1 MTNCGHSFKIVITN
15 NGFGWLLIE
24 IPAKLSAS
32 ISGIEAAKV
41 LKHSGIPCRP
51 FIDNA
56 RSAILI
62 FGRLMKPYFPPN
74 AIGLWVRN
82 PGKPIISNA
91 LIVPSDNGS
100 PDSLEKRCH
109 FRKNWLIIL
118 VPFGTLFII
127 TMQRFRLIK
136 QGKESF
142 GFQDYPP
149 EEPRHARSN
158 HPQQAPTLLRY
169 LRRPA
174 GTGARGMVVRAVR

>member
-1 MTNCGHSFKIVITN
+1 LSVTNCGHSFKIVIAN
-15 NGFGWLLIE
+15 NGFGWLSIE
-24 IPAKLSAS
+24 IPAKLLAS

-41 LKHSGIPCRP
+41 LKPSGIPCRP

-62 FGRLMKPYFPPN
+62 FGCLMKPYFPPN

-82 PGKPIISNA
+82 PEKLIISNA
-91 LIVPSDNGS
+91 LIVPSDNGF

-109 FRKNWLIIL
+109 FRNNWPIIL

-149 EEPRHARSN
+149 VHVFQWTTSGQLVKRKGLGLHLTPCLS
-158 HPQQAPTLLRY
+158 
-169 LRRPA
+169 
-174 GTGARGMVVRAVR
+174 